1 MKERREETKAVF
13 VSEPSVRIAAFRIIY
28 YAAPL
33 SGVNSGNVAPND
45 TFINNTISS
54 TITLLDIHARSTPHR
69 SKSNLLLIAVEGHK

>member
-28 YAAPL
+28 YAAPP

-45 TFINNTISS
+45 TFINNTLNYNIAGYTCQKHS
-54 TITLLDIHARSTPHR
+54 T
-69 SKSNLLLIAVEGHK
+69 